1 MRHLLDRP
9 VWSALTSR
17 HAGLA
22 EGGNLA
28 RRYPA
33 SITGF
38 ADTPDDSRESLHA
51 LEDLVGPGEGQ
62 ILLRADE
69 IVLPPG
75 LVATMTAS
83 GVQMIADGPLP
94 KVADERIE
102 RLTQAD
108 AVEMLALATLTKP
121 GPFSLRAQCLGAF
134 WGVRIEGRLA
144 AMAGERMKQDGYT
157 EVSGVC
163 THPDF
168 RGRGLARLLSAFVA
182 GHLSDRGEVPYLH
195 AFATNAP
202 AIALYEG
209 LGFALRC
216 MMHVAF
222 VERRG

>member
-1 MRHLLDRP
+1 MPHVLDRP
-9 VWSALTSR
+9 VWSALSSR

-22 EGGNLA
+22 EGGALA

-33 SITGF
+33 SVTAF
-38 ADTPDDSRESLHA
+38 AAARDDSPESLRA
-51 LEDLVGPGEGQ
+51 LEELVGPEHGQ

-69 IVLPPG
+69 IVLPQG
-75 LVATMTAS
+75 LAATMTAL
-83 GVQMIADGPLP
+83 GVQMIADRSQPRI
-94 KVADERIE
+94 ADERIE

-108 AVEMLALATLTKP
+108 AEEMLALATLTKP
-121 GPFSLRAQCLGAF
+121 GPFSLRAQCLGDF
-134 WGVRIEGRLA
+134 FGVRMDGRLA

-168 RGRGLARLLSAFVA
+168 RGRGLARLLSQFVA
-182 GHLSDRGEVPYLH
+182 GRVSHRGEVPYLH

-209 LGFALRC
+209 LGFKLRC
-216 MMHVAF
+216 MMNVAF
-222 VERRG
+222 VQRRA